1 MLNKIHKILEEN
13 GGSCII
19 IENGQIKSV
28 LLSFEQYEKIIG
40 RTKANNE
47 SETDVNNSVDNR
59 IIADQNKNKLGIEQ
73 TQTVNN
79 NKENEEMSFLAEDE
93 IIKKMKEKIE
103 RWQKEE
109 TPETQSTD
117 DSGDENKSIDNK
129 ENQNKDEIS
138 EEDKTK
144 GVSLEDLPIE

>member
-47 SETDVNNSVDNR
+47 SEADVNNSVDNR
-59 IIADQNKNKLGIEQ
+59 IIADQNKSKLGMEQ

-79 NKENEEMSFLAEDE
+79 DKENKEMSFLAEDE

-103 RWQKEE
+103 KWQKEE
-109 TPETQSTD
+109 TPEMQSTD

>member
-73 TQTVNN
+73 TQTVND

-103 RWQKEE
+103 KWQKEE
-109 TPETQSTD
+109 TPEMQSTD

>member
-73 TQTVNN
+73 TQTVND

-103 RWQKEE
+103 KWQKEE
-109 TPETQSTD
+109 TPETQLTD

>member
-47 SETDVNNSVDNR
+47 SEADVNNSVDNR
-59 IIADQNKNKLGIEQ
+59 IIADQNKSKLGMEQ

-79 NKENEEMSFLAEDE
+79 DKENKEMSFLAEDE

-103 RWQKEE
+103 KWQKEE
-109 TPETQSTD
+109 TPETQLTD

>member
-47 SETDVNNSVDNR
+47 SEADVNNSVDNR
-59 IIADQNKNKLGIEQ
+59 IIADQNKSKLGMGQ
-73 TQTVNN
+73 TQTVND

>member
-47 SETDVNNSVDNR
+47 SEADVNNSVDNR
-59 IIADQNKNKLGIEQ
+59 IIADQNKSKLGMGQ
-73 TQTVNN
+73 TQTVND

-103 RWQKEE
+103 KWQKEE

>member
-59 IIADQNKNKLGIEQ
+59 IIADQNKSKLGMEQ
-73 TQTVNN
+73 TQTVND

-103 RWQKEE
+103 KWQKEE

>member
-59 IIADQNKNKLGIEQ
+59 IIADQNKSKLGMGQ
-73 TQTVNN
+73 TQTVND

-103 RWQKEE
+103 KWQKEE
-109 TPETQSTD
+109 TPEMQSTD

>member
-47 SETDVNNSVDNR
+47 SEADVNNSVDNR
-59 IIADQNKNKLGIEQ
+59 IIADQNKSKLGMEQ

-79 NKENEEMSFLAEDE
+79 DKENKEMSFLAEDE

-103 RWQKEE
+103 KWQKEE
-109 TPETQSTD
+109 TSETQLTD
-117 DSGDENKSIDNK
+117 ESRDENKSIDNQ

>member
-47 SETDVNNSVDNR
+47 SEADVNNSVDNR
-59 IIADQNKNKLGIEQ
+59 IIADQNKSKLGMGQ
-73 TQTVNN
+73 TQTVND

-103 RWQKEE
+103 KWQKEE
-109 TPETQSTD
+109 TPETQLTD
-117 DSGDENKSIDNK
+117 ESRDENKSIDNK
-129 ENQNKDEIS
+129 ESQNKDEIS
-138 EEDKTK
+138 EGDKTK

>member
-59 IIADQNKNKLGIEQ
+59 IIADQNKSKLGMGQ
-73 TQTVNN
+73 TQTVND

-103 RWQKEE
+103 KWQKEE

>member
-47 SETDVNNSVDNR
+47 SEADVNNSVDNR
-59 IIADQNKNKLGIEQ
+59 IIADQNKSKLGMGQ
-73 TQTVNN
+73 TQTVND

-103 RWQKEE
+103 KWQKEE
-109 TPETQSTD
+109 TPETQLTD

>member
-59 IIADQNKNKLGIEQ
+59 IIADQNKSKLGMEQ

-79 NKENEEMSFLAEDE
+79 DKENEEMSFLAEDE

-103 RWQKEE
+103 KWQKEE
-109 TPETQSTD
+109 TPEMQSTD

>member
-47 SETDVNNSVDNR
+47 SGADVNNSVDNR
-59 IIADQNKNKLGIEQ
+59 IIADQNKSKLGMGQ
-73 TQTVNN
+73 TQTVND

-103 RWQKEE
+103 KWQKEE
-109 TPETQSTD
+109 TPETQLTD

>member
-19 IENGQIKSV
+19 IESGQIKSV

-73 TQTVNN
+73 TQTVND

-103 RWQKEE
+103 KWQKEE